1 MPGRKA
7 VAVAALVSAAAL
19 GGGAALGAT
28 HGSSKPVVKKPPAA
42 HKQLQKQVPRS
53 NVHYG
58 CHHDHSSGA
67 ATAALNL

>member
-1 MPGRKA
+1 MPGRRA

-28 HGSSKPVVKKPPAA
+28 HGSSKPVVKKPPAV
-42 HKQLQKQVPRS
+42 HKQLHKQLLR